1 MLTQH
6 AASRALP
13 PFSRNVTLALAAIAL
28 VLPGRAATAI
38 MVPVR
43 ADLLGPGGEQT
54 IGNIVADGGFAGN
67 GTVGA
72 GLRADFTFAKNF
84 GYLDDH
90 YGFDWV
96 SVLTKQEFKSV
107 ADGGNNA
114 SALFPNPPNID
125 LIPQKDDSLPFY
137 YNDNEW
143 RTKNMFA
150 GVQIHDERKYSR
162 FLDVPSQPAD
172 RKFDFLTF
180 LVVRDNGAYTL
191 DGKKSF
197 CVLAGFSW
205 QYQGAARNPGD
216 NRGTSTAV
224 GAVAVNQDAIDT
236 LTTAL
241 TSGGAQIND
250 VETMFK
256 ADPFTGWSAMRG
268 CKLVPEPTALS
279 LLLVGLGLLMP
290 WRHNGGRSPNAS
302 R

>member
-1 MLTQH
+1 MLTQ
-6 AASRALP
+6 
-13 PFSRNVTLALAAIAL
+13 NVTRRVVSLVLRNLSLAVAAIAL
-28 VLPGRAATAI
+28 VLPGRESAAI

-54 IGNIVADGGFAGN
+54 IGTIVADGGFKGL

-84 GYLDDH
+84 GYLDDR
-90 YGFDWV
+90 YDFDWV
-96 SVLTKQEFKSV
+96 NVLTKQEFKSV

-143 RTKNMFA
+143 RTKNTFG
-150 GVQIHDERKYSR
+150 GVQIHADGEYSR

-172 RKFDFLTF
+172 RKFDFSTF
-180 LVVRDNGAYTL
+180 LVLRDHGAYTL
-191 DGKKSF
+191 DGKTTF

-205 QYQGAARNPGD
+205 QYQGAAQNPGD
-216 NRGTSTAV
+216 NRGTSTAIGSV
-224 GAVAVNQDAIDT
+224 TINQDAIDT
-236 LTTAL
+236 LMKAL
-241 TSGGAQIND
+241 NSEGAQIND
-250 VETMFK
+250 AETMFK

-268 CKLVPEPTALS
+268 CTLVPEPAAMS
-279 LLLVGLGLLMP
+279 LLLVGLGMLWL
-290 WRHNGGRSPNAS
+290 WRRSGGRRLNAS
-302 R
+302 S